1 MANLDS
7 VTLGLQMS
15 GYPSNCK
22 LSNFGVSL
30 TVKTKQKNIMLK
42 LTISVIAVALAA
54 SSCSTTLNTK
64 KMNTDTTGLSVK
76 IQSTNAIAVKNPT
89 GKIRLYAVSAQ
100 IADVPAT
107 MILEKSFTAN
117 QIPFDLKLDLPKNH
131 LKLIQPKVSDAEPIK
146 YYVTLDWDSNGDG
159 EKGKGDISIDFNK
172 KFPTVVI
179 GQENE
184 IFVAESK

>member
-1 MANLDS
+1 
-7 VTLGLQMS
+7 
-15 GYPSNCK
+15 
-22 LSNFGVSL
+22 
-30 TVKTKQKNIMLK
+30 MLK

>member
-15 GYPSNCK
+15 GYPSNYK
-22 LSNFGVSL
+22 LSNFGISL

-64 KMNTDTTGLSVK
+64 KMNTDTTGLYVK

-131 LKLIQPKVSDAEPIK
+131 LKLIQPIVSDAEPIK

-159 EKGKGDISIDFNK
+159 EKGKGDIAIDFNK
-172 KFPTVVI
+172 KFPTVI
-179 GQENE
+179 LGQENE
-184 IFVAESK
+184 IFVADSK